1 MTALRQQAQDYLSLR
16 RALGYKLIE
25 VEKLLMQF
33 INHLQ
38 DTGKLVITTADA
50 VAWAQQSVTAAPKWW
65 QRRLSVVRSFACYLV
80 TLDPAT
86 QVPPARLLRCFPN
99 RTPPHLYSAADITA
113 LTQAAGRFRQPLRAA
128 TYQAVIGVLAIT
140 GLRIGEVVRLDRDDV
155 DFDGGVLTVLDSKFG
170 KSRQVLL
177 HPTTVT
183 VLRGYAQVR
192 DQTVGAVGSPAFF
205 VSTKGRLLVNTL
217 DYTFADLVDAA
228 AIHTAPGVRRPRLHD
243 FRHSFAVSTLLHWY
257 HEGVDVQSRLPLLST
272 WLGHVSPASTYWYLQ
287 AAPELLSLAADRLE
301 HPMAGA

>member
-1 MTALRQQAQDYLSLR
+1 MSALRQQALGYLSLR

-25 VEKLLMQF
+25 VEKLLLQF
-33 INHLQ
+33 IDHLQ

-50 VAWAQQSVTAAPKWW
+50 VAWAQQSGTATPKWS

-80 TLDPAT
+80 ALEPAT
-86 QVPPARLLRCFPN
+86 EVPAARLLRCFPN
-99 RTPPHLYSAADITA
+99 RTPPHLYSQADITA
-113 LTQAAGRFRQPLRAA
+113 LTEAAGQFRQPLRAA
-128 TYQAVIGVLAIT
+128 TYQSIIGLLAIT
-140 GLRIGEVVRLDRDDV
+140 GLRIGEVVRFDRDDV
-155 DFDGGVLTVLDSKFG
+155 DFDGGVLTILDSKFG

-183 VLRGYAQVR
+183 ALRNYAQVR
-192 DQTVGAVGSPAFF
+192 DQAIGTVGSPAFF
-205 VSTKGRLLVNTL
+205 VSTKGRLLVNTP

-257 HEGVDVQSRLPLLST
+257 RAGVDVQSRLPLLST

-301 HPMAGA
+301 HPLAGA

>member
-1 MTALRQQAQDYLSLR
+1 MTALRQQAQDYLALR
-16 RALGYKLIE
+16 RALGYELID
-25 VEKLLMQF
+25 VEHLLMQF
-33 INHLQ
+33 IDHLQ
-38 DTGKLVITTADA
+38 DTGALVITTADA
-50 VAWAQQSVTAAPKWW
+50 VAWAQQSHTATPKWW
-65 QRRLSVVRSFACYLV
+65 QRRLSVVRSFARHLA
-80 TLDPAT
+80 TLEPET
-86 QVPPARLLRCFPN
+86 EVPPAGLLRCFAN
-99 RTPPHLYSAADITA
+99 RTPPHLYSPADITA
-113 LTQAAGRFRQPLRAA
+113 LTDAAGLFRQPLRAA
-128 TYQAVIGVLAIT
+128 TYQTVIGLLAIT

-183 VLRGYAQVR
+183 VLRDYAQVR
-192 DQTVGAVGSPAFF
+192 DHAVGVAGAPAFF
-205 VSTKGRLLVNTL
+205 VSTRGRLLVNTL

-228 AIHTAPGVRRPRLHD
+228 ALPTTPGVRRPRLHD

-257 HEGVDVQSRLPLLST
+257 RAGVDVQSRLPMLST

-301 HPMAGA
+301 HPLAGS